1 MKSTRFVFGRALAV
15 LCALLFVSFGFM
27 SCQQEDDDNGLPDGV
42 YELSDN
48 SALIGTWVNSY
59 SGGTS
64 VYKITSSTFD
74 NSGTSSYN
82 GTTSTYDA
90 YAGNN
95 LVVSYT
101 NDEATSG
108 YIYIKYTRAYCSTH
122 SDPTTYTYIYDTD
135 AADVGKWYAIA
146 FRDLT
151 DSSLSLSGAYK
162 KSGKS
167 STETLEEAISTFTI
181 DNGYFTTYSECVKQ

>member
-48 SALIGTWVNSY
+48 SALIGTWQSSY
-59 SGGTS
+59 GEIF
-64 VYKITSSTFD
+64 KITS
-74 NSGTSSYN
+74 TSLSN
-82 GTTSTYDA
+82 GGSWGDA

-95 LVVSYT
+95 LVVSYI

-108 YIYIKYTRAYCSTH
+108 YIYIKYTRAMNPDYSYSETA
-122 SDPTTYTYIYDTD
+122 P
-135 AADVGKWYAIA
+135 DVGKWYAIA
-146 FRDLT
+146 FKELT
-151 DSSLSLSGAYK
+151 ASSVSLSGAY
-162 KSGKS
+162 GTVS
-167 STETLEEAISTFTI
+167 STSTLEEAISTFTI
-181 DNGYFTTYSECVKQ
+181 ANGYFSSYSECVKQ

>member
-82 GTTSTYDA
+82 GTTSTYDS

-101 NDEATSG
+101 NDEETSG

-146 FRDLT
+146 FKELT
-151 DSSLSLSGAYK
+151 ASSVSLSGAA
-162 KSGKS
+162 GTVS
-167 STETLEEAISTFTI
+167 STSTLEEAISTFTI
-181 DNGYFTTYSECVKQ
+181 ANGYFSTYSECVKQ

>member
-27 SCQQEDDDNGLPDGV
+27 SCQQEDDDNGLPNGV

-146 FRDLT
+146 FKELT
-151 DSSLSLSGAYK
+151 ASSVSLSGAY
-162 KSGKS
+162 GTIS
-167 STETLEEAISTFTI
+167 STSTLEEAISTFTI
-181 DNGYFTTYSECVKQ
+181 DNGYFSTYSECVKQ

>member
-15 LCALLFVSFGFM
+15 LCALLFISFGFM
-27 SCQQEDDDNGLPDGV
+27 SCQQEDDGNELPDGV

-82 GTTSTYDA
+82 GTTSSYDS

-95 LVVSYT
+95 LLVSYT
-101 NDEATSG
+101 NDEETAG
-108 YIYIKYTRAYCSTH
+108 YIYIKYTRAMNPDYSYSETA
-122 SDPTTYTYIYDTD
+122 P
-135 AADVGKWYAIA
+135 DVGKWYAIA
-146 FRDLT
+146 FKELKA
-151 DSSLSLSGAYK
+151 SSVSLSGAYNA
-162 KSGKS
+162 SGKIS
-167 STETLEEAISTFTI
+167 AETLEEAISTFTI
-181 DNGYFTTYSECVKQ
+181 AKGYFNIYSECVKQ

>member
-82 GTTSTYDA
+82 GTTSTYDS

-101 NDEATSG
+101 NDEETAG

-122 SDPTTYTYIYDTD
+122 SDSTTYTYIYDED

-146 FRDLT
+146 FKDLT
-151 DSSLSLSGAYK
+151 ASSLSLSGAY
-162 KSGKS
+162 GTVS
-167 STETLEEAISTFTI
+167 STSTLEEAISTFTI
-181 DNGYFTTYSECVKQ
+181 ANGYFSTYSECVKQ

>member
-27 SCQQEDDDNGLPDGV
+27 SCQQEDETEYVNYSLT
-42 YELSDN
+42 
-48 SALIGTWVNSY
+48 GTWQSSY
-59 SGGTS
+59 GEIF
-64 VYKITSSTFD
+64 KITSTSLS
-74 NSGTSSYN
+74 NSGSW
-82 GTTSTYDA
+82 GDA

-101 NDEATSG
+101 NDEETSG

-122 SDPTTYTYIYDTD
+122 SDSTTYTYIYDED

-146 FRDLT
+146 FKELT
-151 DSSLSLSGAYK
+151 ASSVSLSGAY
-162 KSGKS
+162 GTVS
-167 STETLEEAISTFTI
+167 STSTLEEAISTFTI

>member
-48 SALIGTWVNSY
+48 SALIGTWQSSY
-59 SGGTS
+59 GEIF
-64 VYKITSSTFD
+64 KITS
-74 NSGTSSYN
+74 TSLSN
-82 GTTSTYDA
+82 GGSWGDA

-101 NDEATSG
+101 NAEATSG
-108 YIYIKYTRAYCSTH
+108 YIYIKYTRAMNPDYSYSETA
-122 SDPTTYTYIYDTD
+122 P
-135 AADVGKWYAIA
+135 DVGKWYAIA
-146 FRDLT
+146 FKELT
-151 DSSLSLSGAYK
+151 ASSVSLSGAYNA
-162 KSGKS
+162 SGKT

-181 DNGYFTTYSECVKQ
+181 AKGYFNNYSECAKQ

>member
-48 SALIGTWVNSY
+48 SALIGTWQSSY
-59 SGGTS
+59 GEIF
-64 VYKITSSTFD
+64 KITS
-74 NSGTSSYN
+74 TSLSN
-82 GTTSTYDA
+82 GGSWGDS

-146 FRDLT
+146 FKELT
-151 DSSLSLSGAYK
+151 ASSVSLSGAY
-162 KSGKS
+162 GTVS
-167 STETLEEAISTFTI
+167 STSTLEEAISTFTI

>member
-27 SCQQEDDDNGLPDGV
+27 SCQQEDDDNGLPNGV
-42 YELSDN
+42 YELSEN
-48 SALIGTWVNSY
+48 SALIRTWQSSY
-59 SGGTS
+59 GEIF
-64 VYKITSSTFD
+64 KITS
-74 NSGTSSYN
+74 TSLSN
-82 GTTSTYDA
+82 GGSWGDS

-95 LVVSYT
+95 LVVSYI

-122 SDPTTYTYIYDTD
+122 SDSTTYIYDED

-146 FRDLT
+146 FKELT
-151 DSSLSLSGAYK
+151 ASSVSLSGAY
-162 KSGKS
+162 GTVS
-167 STETLEEAISTFTI
+167 STSTLEDAISTFTI
-181 DNGYFTTYSECVKQ
+181 ANGYFDNYSECVKQ

>member
-27 SCQQEDDDNGLPDGV
+27 SCQQEDETEYVNYSLT
-42 YELSDN
+42 
-48 SALIGTWVNSY
+48 GTWVNSY

-82 GTTSTYDA
+82 GTTSTYDS

-95 LVVSYT
+95 LLVSYT
-101 NDEATSG
+101 NDEETAG
-108 YIYIKYTRAYCSTH
+108 YIYIKYTRAMNPDYSYSETA
-122 SDPTTYTYIYDTD
+122 P
-135 AADVGKWYAIA
+135 DVGKWYAIA
-146 FRDLT
+146 FKDLT
-151 DSSLSLSGAYK
+151 ASSLNLSGAYNA
-162 KSGKS
+162 SGKS

-181 DNGYFTTYSECVKQ
+181 ANGYFSYYSECVKQ

>member
-48 SALIGTWVNSY
+48 SALIGTWQSSY
-59 SGGTS
+59 GEIF
-64 VYKITSSTFD
+64 KITS
-74 NSGTSSYN
+74 TSLSN
-82 GTTSTYDA
+82 GGSWGDA

-95 LVVSYT
+95 LLVSYT

-108 YIYIKYTRAYCSTH
+108 YIYIKYTRAMNPDYSYSETA
-122 SDPTTYTYIYDTD
+122 P
-135 AADVGKWYAIA
+135 DVGKWYAIA
-146 FRDLT
+146 FKELT
-151 DSSLSLSGAYK
+151 ASSVSLSGAYNA
-162 KSGKS
+162 SGKS
-167 STETLEEAISTFTI
+167 STETLEDAISTFTI
-181 DNGYFTTYSECVKQ
+181 AKGYFNNYSECVKQ

>member
-27 SCQQEDDDNGLPDGV
+27 SCQQEDDGNELPDGV

-48 SALIGTWVNSY
+48 SALIGTWKSSY
-59 SGGTS
+59 GEIF
-64 VYKITSSTFD
+64 KITSISL
-74 NSGTSSYN
+74 SN
-82 GTTSTYDA
+82 GGSWGDS

-101 NDEATSG
+101 NDEETSG
-108 YIYIKYTRAYCSTH
+108 YIYIKYTRAMNPDYSYSETA
-122 SDPTTYTYIYDTD
+122 P
-135 AADVGKWYAIA
+135 DVGKWYAIA
-146 FRDLT
+146 FKELT
-151 DSSLSLSGAYK
+151 ASSVSLSGAYNA
-162 KSGKS
+162 SGKT

-181 DNGYFTTYSECVKQ
+181 AKGYFSTYSECVKQ

>member
-82 GTTSTYDA
+82 GTTSTYDS

-101 NDEATSG
+101 NDEETSG

-122 SDPTTYTYIYDTD
+122 SDSTTYIYDED

-146 FRDLT
+146 FKELT
-151 DSSLSLSGAYK
+151 ASSVSLSGAY
-162 KSGKS
+162 GTVS
-167 STETLEEAISTFTI
+167 STSTLEEAISTFTI
-181 DNGYFTTYSECVKQ
+181 DNGYFSTYSECVKQ

>member
-27 SCQQEDDDNGLPDGV
+27 SCQQEDETEYVNYSLT
-42 YELSDN
+42 
-48 SALIGTWVNSY
+48 GTWVNSY

-82 GTTSTYDA
+82 GTTSTYDS

-101 NDEATSG
+101 NDEETSG

-122 SDPTTYTYIYDTD
+122 SDSTTYIYDED

-146 FRDLT
+146 FKELT
-151 DSSLSLSGAYK
+151 ASSVSLSGAY
-162 KSGKS
+162 GTVS
-167 STETLEEAISTFTI
+167 STSTLEEAISTFTI
-181 DNGYFTTYSECVKQ
+181 ANGYFGFYSECLKQ

>member
-27 SCQQEDDDNGLPDGV
+27 SCQQEDDDNGLPNGV
-42 YELSDN
+42 YELSEN
-48 SALIGTWVNSY
+48 SALIRTWQSSY
-59 SGGTS
+59 GEIF
-64 VYKITSSTFD
+64 KITS
-74 NSGTSSYN
+74 TSLSN
-82 GTTSTYDA
+82 GGSWGDS

-122 SDPTTYTYIYDTD
+122 SDPTTYTYDTD

-146 FRDLT
+146 FKELT
-151 DSSLSLSGAYK
+151 ASSVSLSGAY
-162 KSGKS
+162 GTVS
-167 STETLEEAISTFTI
+167 STSTLEEAISTFTI
-181 DNGYFTTYSECVKQ
+181 DNGYFSTYSECVKQ

>member
-27 SCQQEDDDNGLPDGV
+27 SCQQEDETEYVNYSLT
-42 YELSDN
+42 
-48 SALIGTWVNSY
+48 GTWQSSY
-59 SGGTS
+59 GEIF
-64 VYKITSSTFD
+64 KITS
-74 NSGTSSYN
+74 TSLSN
-82 GTTSTYDA
+82 GGSWGDA

-108 YIYIKYTRAYCSTH
+108 YIYIKYTRAMNPDYSYSETA
-122 SDPTTYTYIYDTD
+122 P
-135 AADVGKWYAIA
+135 DVGKWYAIA
-146 FRDLT
+146 FKELT
-151 DSSLSLSGAYK
+151 ASSVSLSGAA
-162 KSGKS
+162 GTVS
-167 STETLEEAISTFTI
+167 STSTLEEAISTFTI

>member
-27 SCQQEDDDNGLPDGV
+27 SCQQEDDDNGLPNGV

-82 GTTSTYDA
+82 GTTSTYDS

-122 SDPTTYTYIYDTD
+122 SDPTTYTYIYDED

-146 FRDLT
+146 FKELT
-151 DSSLSLSGAYK
+151 ASSVSLSGAY
-162 KSGKS
+162 GTVS
-167 STETLEEAISTFTI
+167 STSTLEEAISTFTI
-181 DNGYFTTYSECVKQ
+181 DNGYFSTYSECVKQ

>member
-27 SCQQEDDDNGLPDGV
+27 SCQQEDETEYVNYSLT
-42 YELSDN
+42 
-48 SALIGTWVNSY
+48 GTWVNSY

-82 GTTSTYDA
+82 GTTSTYDS

-122 SDPTTYTYIYDTD
+122 SDSTTYIYDED

-146 FRDLT
+146 FKELT
-151 DSSLSLSGAYK
+151 ASSVSLSGAY
-162 KSGKS
+162 GTVS
-167 STETLEEAISTFTI
+167 STSTLEEAISTFTI

>member
-82 GTTSTYDA
+82 GTTSTYDS

-146 FRDLT
+146 FKELT
-151 DSSLSLSGAYK
+151 ASSVSLSGAARTV
-162 KSGKS
+162 S
-167 STETLEEAISTFTI
+167 STSTLEEAISTFTI
-181 DNGYFTTYSECVKQ
+181 DNGYFSTYSECVKQ

>member
-27 SCQQEDDDNGLPDGV
+27 SCQQEDDDNGLPNGV

-74 NSGTSSYN
+74 HSGTSSYN
-82 GTTSTYDA
+82 GTTSTYDS

-101 NDEATSG
+101 NDEETSG

-122 SDPTTYTYIYDTD
+122 SDPTTYTYIYDED

-146 FRDLT
+146 FKELT
-151 DSSLSLSGAYK
+151 ASSVSLSGAY
-162 KSGKS
+162 GTVS
-167 STETLEEAISTFTI
+167 STSTLEEAISTFTI
-181 DNGYFTTYSECVKQ
+181 DNGYFTIYSECVKQ

>member
-27 SCQQEDDDNGLPDGV
+27 SCQQEDETEYVNYSLT
-42 YELSDN
+42 
-48 SALIGTWVNSY
+48 GTWVNSY

-82 GTTSTYDA
+82 GTTSTYDS

-101 NDEATSG
+101 NDEETSG
-108 YIYIKYTRAYCSTH
+108 YIYIKYTRAMNPDDYSYSETA
-122 SDPTTYTYIYDTD
+122 P
-135 AADVGKWYAIA
+135 DVGKWYAIA
-146 FRDLT
+146 FKDLT
-151 DSSLSLSGAYK
+151 ASSLNLSGAYK
-162 KSGKS
+162 KSGKT

-181 DNGYFTTYSECVKQ
+181 DNGYFDYYSECVKQ

>member
-48 SALIGTWVNSY
+48 SALIGTWQSSY
-59 SGGTS
+59 GEIF
-64 VYKITSSTFD
+64 KITS
-74 NSGTSSYN
+74 TSLSN
-82 GTTSTYDA
+82 GGSWGDA

-101 NDEATSG
+101 NDKETAG
-108 YIYIKYTRAYCSTH
+108 YIYIKYTRAMNPDYSYSETA
-122 SDPTTYTYIYDTD
+122 P
-135 AADVGKWYAIA
+135 DVGKWYAIA
-146 FRDLT
+146 FKELT
-151 DSSLSLSGAYK
+151 ASSVSLSGAY
-162 KSGKS
+162 GTES
-167 STETLEEAISTFTI
+167 STSTLEEAISTFTI
-181 DNGYFTTYSECVKQ
+181 AKGYFTTYSECVKQ

>member
-27 SCQQEDDDNGLPDGV
+27 SCQQEDDGNGLPDGV

-48 SALIGTWVNSY
+48 SALIGTWKSSY
-59 SGGTS
+59 GEIF
-64 VYKITSSTFD
+64 KITSISL
-74 NSGTSSYN
+74 SN
-82 GTTSTYDA
+82 GGSWGDS

-101 NDEATSG
+101 NNEETSG

-122 SDPTTYTYIYDTD
+122 SDSTTYTYIYDED

-146 FRDLT
+146 FKELT
-151 DSSLSLSGAYK
+151 ASSVSLSGAA
-162 KSGKS
+162 GTVS
-167 STETLEEAISTFTI
+167 STSTLEEAISTFTI
-181 DNGYFTTYSECVKQ
+181 ANGYFSYYSECVKQ

>member
-27 SCQQEDDDNGLPDGV
+27 SCQQEDETEYVNYSLT
-42 YELSDN
+42 
-48 SALIGTWVNSY
+48 GTWQSSY
-59 SGGTS
+59 GEIF
-64 VYKITSSTFD
+64 KITS
-74 NSGTSSYN
+74 TSLSN
-82 GTTSTYDA
+82 GGSWGDA

-108 YIYIKYTRAYCSTH
+108 YIYIKYTRAMNPDYSYSETA
-122 SDPTTYTYIYDTD
+122 P
-135 AADVGKWYAIA
+135 DVGKWYAIA
-146 FRDLT
+146 FKELT
-151 DSSLSLSGAYK
+151 ASSVSLSGAYK

-167 STETLEEAISTFTI
+167 STENLEEAISTFTI
-181 DNGYFTTYSECVKQ
+181 ANGYFTIYSECVKQ

>member
-27 SCQQEDDDNGLPDGV
+27 SCQQEDETEYVNYSLT
-42 YELSDN
+42 
-48 SALIGTWVNSY
+48 GTWVNSY

-74 NSGTSSYN
+74 NSGTSNYN
-82 GTTSTYDA
+82 GTTSSYNS

-101 NDEATSG
+101 NDEETSG
-108 YIYIKYTRAYCSTH
+108 YIYIKYTRAMNPDYSYSETA
-122 SDPTTYTYIYDTD
+122 P
-135 AADVGKWYAIA
+135 DVGKWYAIA
-146 FRDLT
+146 FKNLT
-151 DSSLSLSGAYK
+151 SSSLSLSGAYNA
-162 KSGKS
+162 SGKT

-181 DNGYFTTYSECVKQ
+181 ANGYFSYYSECVKQ

>member
-1 MKSTRFVFGRALAV
+1 MKSTRFVFDRALAV

-27 SCQQEDDDNGLPDGV
+27 SCQQEDETEYVNYSLT
-42 YELSDN
+42 
-48 SALIGTWVNSY
+48 GTWVNSY

-82 GTTSTYDA
+82 GTTSTYDS

-101 NDEATSG
+101 NDE
-108 YIYIKYTRAYCSTH
+108 
-122 SDPTTYTYIYDTD
+122 D

-146 FRDLT
+146 FKELT
-151 DSSLSLSGAYK
+151 ASSVSLSGAY
-162 KSGKS
+162 GTVS
-167 STETLEEAISTFTI
+167 STSTLEEAISTFTI
-181 DNGYFTTYSECVKQ
+181 ANGYFSTYSECVKQ

>member
-82 GTTSTYDA
+82 GTTSTYDS

-101 NDEATSG
+101 NDEETSG

-146 FRDLT
+146 FKELT
-151 DSSLSLSGAYK
+151 ASSVSLSGAY
-162 KSGKS
+162 GTVS
-167 STETLEEAISTFTI
+167 STSTLEEAISTFTI

>member
-27 SCQQEDDDNGLPDGV
+27 SCQQEDDGNELPDGV

-59 SGGTS
+59 SGRTD
-64 VYKITSSTFD
+64 VYRITSSTFD
-74 NSGTSSYN
+74 NSGTYSYN
-82 GTTSTYDA
+82 GTTRTYNS

-101 NDEATSG
+101 NDAATSG
-108 YIYIKYTRAYCSTH
+108 YIYIKYTRAMN
-122 SDPTTYTYIYDTD
+122 SDYSYSETAP
-135 AADVGKWYAIA
+135 DVGKWYAIA
-146 FRDLT
+146 FKELKA
-151 DSSLSLSGAYK
+151 SSVSLSGAYNA
-162 KSGKS
+162 SGKT
-167 STETLEEAISTFTI
+167 STETLEEAISTFSI
-181 DNGYFTTYSECVKQ
+181 ANGYFSYYSECVKQ

>member
-48 SALIGTWVNSY
+48 SALIGTWQSSY
-59 SGGTS
+59 GEIF
-64 VYKITSSTFD
+64 KITSTNLS
-74 NSGTSSYN
+74 N
-82 GTTSTYDA
+82 GGSWGDS

-146 FRDLT
+146 FKELT
-151 DSSLSLSGAYK
+151 ASSVSLSGAY
-162 KSGKS
+162 GTVS
-167 STETLEEAISTFTI
+167 STSTLEEAISTFTI
-181 DNGYFTTYSECVKQ
+181 ANGYFSTYSECVKQ

>member
-27 SCQQEDDDNGLPDGV
+27 SCQQEDETEYVNYSLT
-42 YELSDN
+42 
-48 SALIGTWVNSY
+48 GTWVNSY

-82 GTTSTYDA
+82 GTTSTYDS

-108 YIYIKYTRAYCSTH
+108 YIYIKYTRAMNPDYSYSETA
-122 SDPTTYTYIYDTD
+122 P
-135 AADVGKWYAIA
+135 DVGKWYAIA
-146 FRDLT
+146 FKELT
-151 DSSLSLSGAYK
+151 ASSVSLSGAYNA
-162 KSGKS
+162 SGKT

-181 DNGYFTTYSECVKQ
+181 ANGYFTSYSECAKQ